1 MRVIG
6 GVMESQ
12 HTARRPTL
20 DRRRLLM
27 LAGSAPLA
35 GCAAVPD
42 VDDYLA
48 MGHEAALRRSLLG
61 SAAARVGRSS
71 PAPPPDEAEV
81 SAALQRQ
88 YEVQLALS
96 ESPMKF
102 GNQATV
108 LPTAADAFAAIFKAM
123 HAARDHINLEY
134 FVLAD
139 VRCNNESLGDVLRE
153 RLGAGVAVNVI
164 YDSYGSKETPRE
176 FFDSLR
182 TAGARVVEFNPLEP
196 LAARTGWSPNDR
208 DHRKIMVVDGS
219 IGFTGGVNLD
229 RAYENPP
236 SAGLPA
242 NGDTDNAFWRDTAV
256 RLEGPAVAELQ
267 KLFFLSWQNQ
277 KGPPT
282 APAHYFPPLPRR
294 GVQTVRI
301 IGSVPGEQRP
311 LYFISLI
318 TAIRSA
324 RWRIWA
330 SSGYFLPPHQER
342 EALSAA
348 AAAGVDVRLVTP
360 SHSDVQ
366 SAVYAAR
373 AAYGDLLESGARIWE
388 VQNAVLHSKLVTVD
402 GIWSVIGSSNLDRR
416 SVVFNNEVDA
426 IILGRDTAGQ
436 VETILR
442 RDIAASR
449 EVTQAAWSH
458 RSINERM
465 HEVAARVW
473 QYWM

>member
-1 MRVIG
+1 
-6 GVMESQ
+6 MESQ

-153 RLGAGVAVNVI
+153 RLGAGVAVTVMEI
-164 YDSYGSKETPRE
+164 GYVP
-176 FFDSLR
+176 
-182 TAGARVVEFNPLEP
+182 P
-196 LAARTGWSPNDR
+196 LA
-208 DHRKIMVVDGS
+208 
-219 IGFTGGVNLD
+219 
-229 RAYENPP
+229 
-236 SAGLPA
+236 
-242 NGDTDNAFWRDTAV
+242 
-256 RLEGPAVAELQ
+256 
-267 KLFFLSWQNQ
+267 
-277 KGPPT
+277 
-282 APAHYFPPLPRR
+282 
-294 GVQTVRI
+294 
-301 IGSVPGEQRP
+301 
-311 LYFISLI
+311 
-318 TAIRSA
+318 
-324 RWRIWA
+324 
-330 SSGYFLPPHQER
+330 
-342 EALSAA
+342 
-348 AAAGVDVRLVTP
+348 
-360 SHSDVQ
+360 
-366 SAVYAAR
+366 
-373 AAYGDLLESGARIWE
+373 
-388 VQNAVLHSKLVTVD
+388 
-402 GIWSVIGSSNLDRR
+402 
-416 SVVFNNEVDA
+416 
-426 IILGRDTAGQ
+426 
-436 VETILR
+436 
-442 RDIAASR
+442 
-449 EVTQAAWSH
+449 
-458 RSINERM
+458 
-465 HEVAARVW
+465 
-473 QYWM
+473 

>member
-1 MRVIG
+1 
-6 GVMESQ
+6 
-12 HTARRPTL
+12 
-20 DRRRLLM
+20 
-27 LAGSAPLA
+27 
-35 GCAAVPD
+35 
-42 VDDYLA
+42 
-48 MGHEAALRRSLLG
+48 
-61 SAAARVGRSS
+61 
-71 PAPPPDEAEV
+71 
-81 SAALQRQ
+81 
-88 YEVQLALS
+88 
-96 ESPMKF
+96 
-102 GNQATV
+102 
-108 LPTAADAFAAIFKAM
+108 
-123 HAARDHINLEY
+123 
-134 FVLAD
+134 
-139 VRCNNESLGDVLRE
+139 
-153 RLGAGVAVNVI
+153 
-164 YDSYGSKETPRE
+164 
-176 FFDSLR
+176 
-182 TAGARVVEFNPLEP
+182 VEFNPLDP

-449 EVTQAAWSH
+449 VVTQAAWSH